1 MKRVLFVGGGSGG
14 HIYPLIAVWR
24 EMKKQ
29 DPKLQALFVCTQR
42 PEDAEYLKKEKLE
55 ARTLPLPR
63 RSLML
68 AFTYLKARAG
78 AKHIL
83 REFSPD
89 VIFSKGGA
97 VSVPM
102 CLAAKRMSI
111 PVVLHESDAVMGR
124 ANKIISKWADV
135 VCLGLESHQPR
146 VMSRETMGSSKLKTQ
161 DSRLV
166 LTGNPVRPEITAG
179 TKAEGKKITGFGD
192 TKPVVMIYGGSQG
205 SQALNDWTVAHLE
218 ELLAFANVIHLTGT
232 GKKGAAP
239 REGYFVREFAFGELP
254 HLYAMADIAVSRAG
268 SGTIGEL
275 AANGIPAVLVPLRG
289 LAQDHQELN
298 AQAARKS
305 GGCVVV
311 QQTEIE
317 GKLLKTLRVT
327 LSDKKALAAMS
338 DAIRTLY
345 RPDAALDITKL
356 VREAGEKHLPEHGK
370 IR

>member
-14 HIYPLIAVWR
+14 HIFPLIAVWR

-42 PEDAEYLKKEKLE
+42 PEDADYLKKEKLE

-63 RSLML
+63 RSLTL
-68 AFTYLKARAG
+68 PLTYLKARAG
-78 AKHIL
+78 AKRIL
-83 REFSPD
+83 KEFNPD

-102 CLAAKRMSI
+102 CMAAKRMGI

-124 ANKIISKWADV
+124 ANSMISKRADI
-135 VCLGLESHQPR
+135 VCVGLPSAKESK
-146 VMSRETMGSSKLKTQ
+146 EWK
-161 DSRLV
+161 
-166 LTGNPVRPEITAG
+166 LTGNPVRPEITSG

-192 TKPVVMIYGGSQG
+192 KKPVVMIYGGSQG

-218 ELLAFANVIHLTGT
+218 ELLAFANVIHLTGK

-239 REGYFVREFAFGELP
+239 RDGYFVREFAFGELP
-254 HLYAMADIAVSRAG
+254 HFYAMADIAVSRAG

-298 AQAARKS
+298 ARAAQKS

-311 QQTEIE
+311 QQADIE
-317 GKLLKTLRVT
+317 GKLLKTLSVT
-327 LSDKKALAAMS
+327 LSDTKTLETMS
-338 DAIRTLY
+338 TAIRGLS
-345 RPDAALDITKL
+345 RPDAALDIAKL
-356 VREAGEKHLPEHGK
+356 VREAGEKHLPQGDK